1 MNRTDADRT
10 DPRRPNQSEP
20 ETPEDTPPETLEEVA
35 PEDPKNT
42 MFNDRSAEPGL
53 PVGEMSPGTPTLP
66 SEQKEI
72 PADATVNS
80 YVDPDMP
87 GGVPVVPGHPDTP
100 VPPMTEDDV
109 PETWDE
115 EVTED
120 LPEEEQDEPVPPS

>member
-1 MNRTDADRT
+1 MTDRI
-10 DPRRPNQSEP
+10 DPRRPNQQEP
-20 ETPEDTPPETLEEVA
+20 ETPEDNPPGTLA
-35 PEDPKNT
+35 PEAPESP
-42 MFNDRSAEPGL
+42 MLNDRSAGPGL
-53 PVGEMSPGTPTLP
+53 PAGEMSSDTPKSL

-72 PADATVNS
+72 PSDAPVNS

-109 PETWDE
+109 PEEWDQ

-120 LPEEEQDEPVPPS
+120 LPEEEQGEPVPPS